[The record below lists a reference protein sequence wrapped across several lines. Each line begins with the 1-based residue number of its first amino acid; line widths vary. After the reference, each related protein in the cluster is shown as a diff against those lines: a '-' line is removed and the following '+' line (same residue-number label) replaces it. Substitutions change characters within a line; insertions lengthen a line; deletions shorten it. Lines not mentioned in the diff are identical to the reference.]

1 MRAHT
6 HTPARLFGDLLD
18 RPPQKE
24 RNIKELLLLL
34 NIGVPIYFSGG
45 QQRHKVKHDKEH
57 FAPREKERSVEI
69 CLRQTG
75 KKKKKK
81 KPGK

>member
-1 MRAHT
+1 MCHDILFGAVDGVRTHT

-45 QQRHKVKHDKEH
+45 SKGTK
-57 FAPREKERSVEI
+57 
-69 CLRQTG
+69 
-75 KKKKKK
+75 
-81 KPGK
+81 